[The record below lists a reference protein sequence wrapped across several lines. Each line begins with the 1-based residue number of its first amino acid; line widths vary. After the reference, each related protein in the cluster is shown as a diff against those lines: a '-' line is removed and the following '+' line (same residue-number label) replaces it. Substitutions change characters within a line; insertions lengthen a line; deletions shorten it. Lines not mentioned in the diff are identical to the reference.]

1 MFQTQFGAFN
11 GRSWEELCQQVFKAK
26 YGADGYVSIPASP
39 GDYGIEGYT
48 AHTGLAFQCYCP
60 EKHFNTAQ
68 LYENQRDKVTEDLG
82 KLFKNAEQLAKRL
95 GTTKIREWNF
105 VSPVIDKNELLR
117 HAKTKEEE
125 ARSWSLNI
133 LTADFTV
140 LLKDGEFYQKEIK
153 EIQSLN
159 GQTLVF
165 DLERPVLDELSAD
178 LSEYESNIE
187 RKSRQ
192 RIQGDGDLTKRTNN
206 LVKGTLN
213 SFLQG
218 DTYLRGIESSAPTV
232 YFNLLR
238 LLREFELQVEEACA
252 TRNGSPDGLTVRL
265 RNELEQRV
273 CRDLGS
279 KVDGTTAAQIARHM
293 IARWLAVCQLD
304 FD

>member
-68 LYENQRDKVTEDLG
+68 LYEIQRNKVTEDLG
-82 KLFKNAEQLAKRL
+82 KLFKNAEQLEKRL

-105 VSPVIDKNELLR
+105 VSPVVDKNDLLR
-117 HAKTKEEE
+117 HAKTKEDE
-125 ARSWSLNI
+125 ARKWGLSI
-133 LTADFTV
+133 LTSDFTV
-140 LLKDGEFYQKEIK
+140 LLKDGEFYQREIK

-159 GQTLVF
+159 GQTLIF
-165 DLERPVLDELSAD
+165 DLERPVLDALSGD

-187 RKSRQ
+187 RKSRR
-192 RIQGDGDLTKRTNN
+192 RIQGEGDLTKRTNN
-206 LVKGTLN
+206 LVKGTLK
-213 SFLQG
+213 SFLES
-218 DTYLRGIESSAPTV
+218 DSYLRGIESSAPTV

-252 TRNGSPDGLTVRL
+252 TRNGSPDELTVKL
-265 RNELEQRV
+265 RTDLEQRV
-273 CRDLGS
+273 CKDLGA

-293 IARWLAVCQLD
+293 VARWLAVCQLD